1 MPRLLLSGFEP
12 FGGSTVNPSASVV
25 EAIGIEGVPGADVQ
39 VVCLPVVGGVGAGSA
54 FARLASVVES
64 FMPDTIVSFGEAADA
79 THLRFER
86 VAINVRDDRI
96 PDNAG
101 VQLVDQ
107 LIVVDGAVAHFA
119 SLPLRTMRDACE
131 GEGVPAMLSN
141 SAGTFLCNELM
152 YRTLDAMAT
161 RRWPTVTRAGFVHV
175 PQLPEQVARRGGV
188 SMRLDHQLLGLRA
201 SLLTLSAPLG

>member
-12 FGGSTVNPSASVV
+12 FGGSTVNPSAAVV
-25 EAIGIEGVPGADVQ
+25 DAFGIEGVPGAEVQ
-39 VVCLPVVGGVGAGSA
+39 VVCLPVVGGIGVGSA
-54 FARLASVVES
+54 FARLASVVEA
-64 FMPDTIVSFGEAADA
+64 FAPDTIVSFGEAAEA
-79 THLRFER
+79 THVRFER

-107 LIVVDGAVAHFA
+107 PILLEGSVAHFA

-161 RRWPTVTRAGFVHV
+161 RRWPTVTRGGFVHV

-188 SMRLDHQLLGLRA
+188 SMRLDQVMVGLRA
-201 SLLTLSAPLG
+201 SLLTLSEPLG